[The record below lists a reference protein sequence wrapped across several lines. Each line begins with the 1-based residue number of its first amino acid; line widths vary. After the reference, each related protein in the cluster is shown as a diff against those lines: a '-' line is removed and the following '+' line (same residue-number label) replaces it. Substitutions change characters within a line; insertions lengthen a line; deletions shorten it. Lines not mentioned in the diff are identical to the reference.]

1 MPFSFNGRTSDLY
14 SLDAGSIPA
23 KGLNEVVMR
32 QAMNENLP
40 GIGSYW
46 LNHEKKRVRVLMV
59 ANKRAKGEQASI
71 YPLTVVFTDGLAS
84 IDQAQFWSL
93 PLEQWKQTMTLIPP
107 SEV

>member
-1 MPFSFNGRTSDLY
+1 MY

-46 LNHEKKRVRVLMV
+46 LNPEKKRVRVLMV

-93 PLEQWKQTMTLIPP
+93 PLEQWQKTMKLIPP
-107 SEV
+107 SDV